1 MRTDTMWKCH
11 LNFNCKECM
20 VKKIVFVEY
29 LLKDIKKYNLIFSQ
43 VINPTQPRHFFDN
56 K

>member
-1 MRTDTMWKCH
+1 
-11 LNFNCKECM
+11 M

-29 LLKDIKKYNLIFSQ
+29 LLKDIKKYYLIFSQ